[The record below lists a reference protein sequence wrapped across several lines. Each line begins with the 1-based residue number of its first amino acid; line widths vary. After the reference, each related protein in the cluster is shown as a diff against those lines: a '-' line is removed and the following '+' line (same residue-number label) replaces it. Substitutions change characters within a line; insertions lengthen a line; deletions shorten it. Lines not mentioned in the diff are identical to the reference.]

1 MVCVISS
8 PAAVGKAHTE
18 TQEEME
24 WSEMLKKGSQMFK
37 IRDWDPG
44 QFTSSFIRFELL
56 LESSLGALRGMICSL
71 MSLPLT
77 HGQHG
82 GKLQGYKAREI
93 WIWRPLEYA
102 AKTIEVKP
110 RAMTVER

>member
-24 WSEMLKKGSQMFK
+24 WSEMLKKGSQIFK

-77 HGQHG
+77 HGSMG
-82 GKLQGYKAREI
+82 GNYRDI
-93 WIWRPLEYA
+93 
-102 AKTIEVKP
+102 KTEKFGFGDL
-110 RAMTVER
+110 